1 MDTAAWETAKHCC
14 IPSSECGE
22 EPPTST
28 DGAPF
33 DSPPR
38 GKERND
44 IIDKDPSDEGV
55 FLLVVDV
62 HYIFQVP
69 CVNACQDLGSPGEA
83 VSNPPGE
90 AGQARG
96 EDLDQP
102 AADIQVGVR
111 QALLPAAYIFSNSE

>member
-22 EPPTST
+22 ELPTST

-44 IIDKDPSDEGV
+44 VIDKDPSDEGV

-62 HYIFQVP
+62 HYIEKKINKNHYIFQVP
-69 CVNACQDLGSPGEA
+69 CVNASQDLGS
-83 VSNPPGE
+83 
-90 AGQARG
+90 
-96 EDLDQP
+96 
-102 AADIQVGVR
+102 
-111 QALLPAAYIFSNSE
+111 Y

>member
-44 IIDKDPSDEGV
+44 IIEATWQLPQGGIELGETLKDAALREMREEIGIDEV
-55 FLLVVDV
+55 KFLREST
-62 HYIFQVP
+62 HWIKY
-69 CVNACQDLGSPGEA
+69 DLPVEVLNRNWKRSWQ
-83 VSNPPGE
+83 
-90 AGQARG
+90 GQ
-96 EDLDQP
+96 
-102 AADIQVGVR
+102 
-111 QALLPAAYIFSNSE
+111 NM

>member
-1 MDTAAWETAKHCC
+1 MRV
-14 IPSSECGE
+14 
-22 EPPTST
+22 
-28 DGAPF
+28 F
-33 DSPPR
+33 F
-38 GKERND
+38 
-44 IIDKDPSDEGV
+44 
-55 FLLVVDV
+55 FLLWMFTTSKKN

-102 AADIQVGVR
+102 AAVIQVGVR
-111 QALLPAAYIFSNSE
+111 QALPAAYVFSNSELERILF